1 MRGKVSNCNTK
12 ALWELYGRRFQIESV
27 ALFMRA
33 MYDTLARFQVTF
45 RLVDNQ
51 GHLNWGIGLPF
62 GSN

>member
-1 MRGKVSNCNTK
+1 
-12 ALWELYGRRFQIESV
+12 
-27 ALFMRA
+27 MRA
-33 MYDTLARFQVTF
+33 MYDILARFQVTF